1 MAQTNYT
8 VNSAETNKVWAI
20 KTFQEAL
27 KSTIAYKFI
36 GNSSDAGIQRRD
48 ELKKSSGDRI
58 RVTLRMQLTG
68 AGTQGDGVLEGNEES
83 LTTYTDDLLINQIRH
98 AVNCGGVMSNQR
110 VPFST
115 REEAMMGL
123 RDWWK
128 DRIDQSVINHLV
140 GNTIQTNTLYTGNNA
155 TLSATSTRIVRPS
168 TYTNDSSLTTA
179 STDSFTL
186 ALIDRAVATAKT
198 VTPMVRPLKV
208 GGQEMYACILHPYQ
222 VQNLRASVSGT
233 QWADIQK
240 QRLAGGVD
248 ADNPLMTG
256 LLGIYNNTMLYE
268 DSRIP
273 AAINNSGVEVANT
286 RRAAFFG
293 AQAVCLGF
301 GRDTNSETEMSWNEK
316 AFDYDNVLGV
326 KAGMVFGCKKMQFNS
341 VDFGTIPIS
350 TYAAIA

>member
-8 VNSAETNKVWAI
+8 VNSAETNKIWAI

-36 GNSSDAGIQRRD
+36 GGTSDAGIQRRD

-68 AGTQGDGVLEGNEES
+68 RGVQGDGVLEGNEEN
-83 LTTYTDDLLINQIRH
+83 LTTYTDDLLINQLRH
-98 AVNCGGVMSNQR
+98 AVNAGGVMSNQR

-128 DRIDQSVINHLV
+128 DRIDAAAINHLV
-140 GNTIQTNTLYTGNNA
+140 GNTIQSDTAYTGNNA
-155 TLSATSTRIVRPS
+155 AIAVSSTRIVRPL

-186 ALIDRAVATAKT
+186 SLIDRAVATAKT
-198 VTPMVRPLKV
+198 ATPMVRPLKV

-233 QWADIQK
+233 QWVDIQK

-248 ADNPLMTG
+248 ENNPLMTG

-268 DSRIP
+268 DARIP
-273 AAINNSGVEVANT
+273 AAIDNSGAAVANT

-293 AQAVCLGF
+293 AQALCIGF
-301 GRDTNSETEMSWNEK
+301 GRDTNSETELSWNEK

-326 KAGMVFGCKKMQFNS
+326 KAGMVFGVKKMVFNS